1 MINKIG
7 IILGSG
13 LNKFSDEL
21 LFPEIISEDATTFHK
36 VKVLRG
42 KINNKEIIL
51 FSGRRHFYEGYS
63 IDEISENINTAKEL
77 GVNFLIITNA
87 AGGINTLS

>member
-21 LFPEIISEDATTFHK
+21 LSPEIISEDNTTFHK

-42 KINNKEIIL
+42 KINDKEIIL
-51 FSGRRHFYEGYS
+51 FSGRRHSYEGYS
-63 IDEISENINTAKEL
+63 IDDILENINTAKEL
-77 GVNFLIITNA
+77 GVNF
-87 AGGINTLS
+87 